1 VRQMQ
6 TRATYVIMT
15 DRFVSVGLV
24 GLAALLAALV
34 TSVIV

>member
-1 VRQMQ
+1 MQ

-24 GLAALLAALV
+24 GLAALV